1 MRRTKRFRLLGSL
14 LAAGAVVLA
23 PLALAVGL
31 EPAVHAQMAT
41 AEEPQVVRISVTD
54 KGFDAKDLQ
63 VKLEQGRPVE
73 LKFEFKQSHNDSHI
87 FEIGGYGLRT
97 EEQNQTNREVSI
109 KFVPTQLGSVVFY
122 CILDCEIH
130 HLLAD
135 GRLTVVAPGGGGGAP
150 VVEQP
155 TSLTVASLQ
164 QASAGEPVTVW
175 ATVRDSTG
183 KPIAGALVR
192 FYVSTQLFPD
202 KPMLAG
208 SAATDGGGQAKLVY
222 TPRADGE
229 VTVQAKFEGGG
240 IYKTAEAT
248 YSLKV
253 ANAQPAYV
261 EKPRGLSIGRWAP
274 QGVVLVLMAVWGT
287 YAFVLYQVFRIARPK
302 GEAT

>member
-31 EPAVHAQMAT
+31 GPAVHAQMAT
-41 AEEPQVVRISVTD
+41 DQEPQVVRISVTD

-73 LKFEFKQSHNDSHI
+73 LKFEYQQSSHDSHF
-87 FEIGGYGLRT
+87 FELEGYKLQS
-97 EEQNQTNREVSI
+97 EELSPGQREVSI
-109 KFVPTQLGSVVFY
+109 KFLPTQLGQVVFF
-122 CILDCEIH
+122 CVVECEIH
-130 HLLAD
+130 HLLQD
-135 GRLTVVAPGGGGGAP
+135 GRLTVAAPGGGGGAP

-164 QASAGEPVTVW
+164 QVSAGEPVTVW
-175 ATVRDSTG
+175 ATIRDSTG

-208 SAATDGGGQAKLVY
+208 SAAMDAGGQAKLVY

-229 VTVQAKFEGGG
+229 LTVQAKFEGGG

-261 EKPRGLSIGRWAP
+261 EEPRGLSIGRWAP
-274 QGVVLVLMAVWGT
+274 QGVVLVLLAVWGT
-287 YAFVLYQVFRIARPK
+287 YAFVVYQIFRIARPK